1 MLRRHRARAT
11 GLRVAMGGVFVA
23 TELVPNPGFW
33 VRLLGAGS
41 EAAMIGGLAD
51 WFAVTA
57 LFRHPL
63 GIPIPHTAIIPKNK
77 DRIGEGLGAFVSQ
90 NFLTPEVLM
99 PKLRAID
106 VAGRIAALCA
116 DAANAEAIARRVVQA
131 VPYLVNSL
139 EDREIRDFIAR
150 SLREQIASVNLAPLL
165 GKALAVVKESGHHRQ
180 MFDSGVR
187 LLLRLLTENEQQIY
201 ELVGERSRWWM
212 PKTIDRAIA
221 KAIISGVKDLLSELS
236 RPDHPARERFDHA
249 VAELIEKL
257 QNSPEYGARI
267 AALRDQLMQHVAAQ
281 HYVDTIWDEV
291 RDVLLRDAASP
302 SSTMRQALGT
312 AIVSFGRTLQ
322 ADASV
327 RSRVNRRVELFAR
340 KVILPWRAEIGRFI
354 SDVVR
359 GWEAQTVTERMEL
372 AVGRDLQYIRINGT
386 LMGALI
392 GCALF
397 LISYFV
403 F

>member
-1 MLRRHRARAT
+1 MA
-11 GLRVAMGGVFVA
+11 GVYVA
-23 TELVPNPGFW
+23 TEFVAEPGFW
-33 VRLLGAGS
+33 VQLLGAGA

-63 GIPIPHTAIIPKNK
+63 GIPIPHTAIIPRNKN
-77 DRIGEGLGAFVSQ
+77 RIGEGLGAFVSQ
-90 NFLTPEVLM
+90 NFLTPEVLI
-99 PKLRAID
+99 PKLRAVD
-106 VAGRIAALCA
+106 VASRLAAFCA
-116 DAANAEAIARRVVQA
+116 EPANAEAAARRIVQT
-131 VPYLVNSL
+131 VPYVVNSL
-139 EDREIRDFIAR
+139 EDREIRDFIGRAM
-150 SLREQIASVNLAPLL
+150 REQIGTIDLAPLL
-165 GKALAVVKESGHHRQ
+165 GKALSIVKDSGHHRQ

-187 LLLRLLTENEQQIY
+187 LMLRLVSENEQQIY
-201 ELVGERSRWWM
+201 EVVGERSRWWM

-236 RPDHPARERFDHA
+236 RPDHPARDRFDQM
-249 VAELIEKL
+249 VAELAEKL
-257 QNSPEYGARI
+257 QNSPEYRARI
-267 AALRDQLMQHVAAQ
+267 AALRDQLMEHVAAQ
-281 HYVDTIWDEV
+281 HYLDTIWDEL

-302 SSTMRQALGT
+302 NSTMRQALGT

-327 RSRVNRRVELFAR
+327 RARLNRRAEVFTR
-340 KVILPWRAEIGRFI
+340 KVVLPWRAEIGRFI

-359 GWEAQTVTERMEL
+359 GWETATVTERIEL
-372 AVGRDLQYIRINGT
+372 AVGRDLQFIRINGT

-392 GCALF
+392 GCGLF

-403 F
+403 V